1 MRGEIEK
8 RRLTRF
14 VFDRNLLYEVSLS
27 LADICTLQLHLF
39 FYIHLEMFVL
49 QVSGDNKR
57 DSQAWYWG
65 DGGDLQKAG
74 EQTGPG

>member
-27 LADICTLQLHLF
+27 LADLCTF

-57 DSQAWYWG
+57 DSQAWNWG
-65 DGGDLQKAG
+65 DGGDL
-74 EQTGPG
+74 